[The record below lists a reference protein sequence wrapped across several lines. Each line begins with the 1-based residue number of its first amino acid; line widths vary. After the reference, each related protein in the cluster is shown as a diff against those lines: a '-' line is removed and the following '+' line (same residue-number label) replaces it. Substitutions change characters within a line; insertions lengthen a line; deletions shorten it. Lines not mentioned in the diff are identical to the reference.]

1 MMKFDVKF
9 QSLLLDLTA
18 YKAAMTKHLTN
29 SLKVG
34 GRKWIKATVLSTPI
48 PTWSGASR
56 AAFQKLAIDLGTN
69 VPIGPRKDVRNKFDR
84 LAWGRASSAGSGV
97 FINSASGKYYF
108 VFKTNLPHLIYNES
122 NPPVP
127 GKYPRPWSTAV
138 RFTPYGFVER
148 GKQAWLAY
156 ARTITL
162 ANPFDY
168 LRKGKL

>member
-1 MMKFDVKF
+1 MKFDVKF

-18 YKAAMTKHLTN
+18 YKAAMTKHLTK
-29 SLKVG
+29 SLKIG

-56 AAFQKLAIDLGTN
+56 AAFQKLAVDLGTN
-69 VPIGPRKDVRNKFDR
+69 VPIGPLRSRQDR
-84 LAWGRASSAGSGV
+84 TSWGRTSSAGSGV
-97 FINSASGKYYF
+97 FINSSAGKYYF
-108 VFKTNLPHLIYNES
+108 VFKTTLPHLIYNES
-122 NPPVP
+122 NPPIP
-127 GKYPRPWSTAV
+127 GKYPRPWSNAV

-148 GKQAWLAY
+148 GKQAWFAY

-162 ANPFDY
+162 ANPFNY